1 MYKLV
6 PLEKHCVV
14 EVNDL
19 VLPNID
25 LTTISYKEQ
34 IRSFYS
40 SDNVRLYA
48 DYTSIGQH
56 TQYLDGILI
65 NVLELMK
72 NHPVYTSSALSR
84 VAMTDIDCAV
94 ELCKDTI
101 GYKQPIHTDINTVF
115 MTGVVHITDCEN
127 PTKFYK
133 NISIDSLVYTA
144 PKKASSG
151 AFWLNTSESYH
162 GIDPTTIERNNLI
175 FHFMPK
181 QKL

>member
-72 NHPVYTSSALSR
+72 NHPVYT
-84 VAMTDIDCAV
+84 
-94 ELCKDTI
+94 
-101 GYKQPIHTDINTVF
+101 
-115 MTGVVHITDCEN
+115 
-127 PTKFYK
+127 
-133 NISIDSLVYTA
+133 
-144 PKKASSG
+144 
-151 AFWLNTSESYH
+151 
-162 GIDPTTIERNNLI
+162 
-175 FHFMPK
+175 
-181 QKL
+181 